1 MEIKPKTEEEKRMD
15 REANDFAFNL
25 LMPDADFKWFVENV
39 SGDVHEIAKH
49 FGVSHVMVGIKA
61 TRMGFKG
68 GYNRKKYEAR
78 Y

>member
-1 MEIKPKTEEEKRMD
+1 MKTKTEEEKRMD
-15 REANDFAFNL
+15 REANDFAFKL
-25 LMPDADFKWFVENV
+25 LLPDADFKWFIQNV

-68 GYNRKKYEAR
+68 GYKGSAIKAGY
-78 Y
+78 